1 MKRKFF
7 YFFIE
12 GSILFFLFF
21 LFLKHFGIKEINSQ
35 YLKIPSLSPMV
46 YAIIISCLLI
56 ISRQFI
62 RKTRLTVEK
71 NNPESNSALTIT
83 LLLNVTMIMNTSLFT
98 REMDIFS
105 RVREEHICS
114 ELFTVP
120 DFYLGFLLLMAIYCF
135 LTFIIF
141 LMVNVVKKI

>member
-1 MKRKFF
+1 MKKKFF
-7 YFFIE
+7 YFFAE
-12 GSILFFLFF
+12 GSILFILFF
-21 LFLKHFGIKEINSQ
+21 FFLKHFGIKEINSQ

-46 YAIIISCLLI
+46 YVIIISCLLI
-56 ISRQFI
+56 ISRKFI

-71 NNPESNSALTIT
+71 NNPESNSTLIT

-105 RVREEHICS
+105 RVKEEHNCS